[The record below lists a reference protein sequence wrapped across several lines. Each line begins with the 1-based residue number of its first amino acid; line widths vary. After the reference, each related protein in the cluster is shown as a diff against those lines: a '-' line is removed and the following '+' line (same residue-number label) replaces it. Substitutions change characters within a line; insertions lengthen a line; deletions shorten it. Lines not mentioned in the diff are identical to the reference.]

1 MDLSP
6 PRDGAVPPTPRER
19 PPIPPSPPAAVL
31 IAWAAYAVAWLVP
44 AVRLMPH
51 DPKPMAGWQAFAA
64 ALTMATRPD
73 RIDWFWAIC
82 VAGVLANIGVLM
94 TVWQFH
100 RTSGVLRWFAY
111 AMAAA
116 FAVNLLWIPFL
127 AGSILMPGYWLW
139 IGAIGALAVTAMVL
153 NRAGVTGRGGG
164 EPQPNSPR
172 GESR

>member
-6 PRDGAVPPTPRER
+6 SGRGAGPPTPRER
-19 PPIPPSPPAAVL
+19 PPIPPPPPAAAL
-31 IAWAAYAVAWLVP
+31 IAWAAYAVSWLVP

-100 RTSGVLRWFAY
+100 RAPGVLRWFAY

-116 FAVNLLWIPFL
+116 FAVNLLWVPFL

-139 IGAIGALAVTAMVL
+139 IGAIGALAATAVAL
-153 NRAGVTGRGGG
+153 SRKRFPGTGA
-164 EPQPNSPR
+164 PS
-172 GESR
+172 